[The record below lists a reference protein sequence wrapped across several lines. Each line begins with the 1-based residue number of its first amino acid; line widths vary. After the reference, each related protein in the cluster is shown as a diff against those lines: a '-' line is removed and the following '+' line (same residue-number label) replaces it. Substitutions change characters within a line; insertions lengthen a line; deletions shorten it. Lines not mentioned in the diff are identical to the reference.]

1 MNEKIKRYI
10 ESALDAAQEEMIS
23 ALSDMSED
31 ELDSVITSSDELP
44 EDGMSN
50 DFLDYDDTDGMSDDF
65 SDFAD
70 DTGSDDEILSA
81 DDLMASLND
90 GDTDEDDSTK
100 FEAVEDDGTDD
111 ITLADDEKEDEK
123 PKVEA
128 KKPKNKPF
136 KIVPRV

>member
-44 EDGMSN
+44 EDGMSD

-65 SDFAD
+65 SDFA
-70 DTGSDDEILSA
+70 DDEILSA

-100 FEAVEDDGTDD
+100 FEAAQDDGTDD
-111 ITLADDEKEDEK
+111 ITLADDEDVEDEK

-128 KKPKNKPF
+128 KKSKAKPF